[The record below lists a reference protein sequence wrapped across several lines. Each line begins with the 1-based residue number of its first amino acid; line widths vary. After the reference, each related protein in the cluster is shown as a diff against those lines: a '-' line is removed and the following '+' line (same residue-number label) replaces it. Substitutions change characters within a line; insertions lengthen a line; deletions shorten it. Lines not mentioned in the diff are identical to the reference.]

1 MAAYCVLTYPT
12 LEHWLT
18 TAHLDS
24 NSDSEQ
30 ASAQSAILRA
40 AESTSTHLTIVVRTA
55 ETAALPSPWDPASP
69 SSSSSSSGGGAGEPP
84 SPSPTR
90 FFLRLERALAR
101 VYSIATDSFAQR
113 DLVLAQVDVVLEQL
127 RRQPVCVPSS
137 SSSATTV
144 IRWQT
149 KDDSVDTPVNENGE
163 HKGKGKETNPA
174 NHAHSGADHH
184 HHHHDPHLKTLYPV
198 VALGGTFDHLHSGH
212 KILLTMAASIT
223 SRKLIVGVTDDA
235 LLKTKKFREWL
246 EPLPFRIRNVEN
258 FIALIRPEIECAC
271 VPLQDV
277 YGPTATD
284 PEIEAL
290 VVSDETR
297 AGGQAINTLRASRS
311 LSILRIFCIAL
322 VAEST
327 PSRVPSST
335 NLPAEAL
342 PTNKVGGEEEEE
354 EEEVEGKVVVSPAT
368 KMGSTGIREWLSKRR
383 QEEQQR
389 TGA

>member
-55 ETAALPSPWDPASP
+55 GAALPNPWDPASP
-69 SSSSSSSGGGAGEPP
+69 SSSSSSSGGGGGEPTRTA
-84 SPSPTR
+84 SPTR

-127 RRQPVCVPSS
+127 RRQPVCIPSS
-137 SSSATTV
+137 SATTTV
-144 IRWQT
+144 IRWQAT
-149 KDDSVDTPVNENGE
+149 DEVESANQNGTGNGSKGKDKETTPV
-163 HKGKGKETNPA
+163 PA
-174 NHAHSGADHH
+174 DHTPSGADHH
-184 HHHHDPHLKTLYPV
+184 YDHHDPHMKTLYPV

-235 LLKTKKFREWL
+235 LLKTKKFRDWL

-342 PTNKVGGEEEEE
+342 TTKKDDDDEE